1 MKKVVRA
8 VSLMLLMA
16 GVCGNAFAEE
26 NENIVR
32 QGAIRGRVIDNG
44 KQILPGASIF
54 VENLKTGVISDV
66 NGFYTLPNLKPGTYT
81 VKVTYVGYSP
91 IEMKVTVP
99 EGKTLEKDIV
109 MNEGVELQ
117 EVQVKGAFQGQK
129 KAINTQK
136 NNLGI
141 TNVVSADQVG
151 KFPDSNIGDA
161 LKRISGIN
169 VQYDQGEA
177 RFGQVRGTSA
187 DLSSVTI
194 NGNRV
199 PSAEGDTRNVQLDL
213 IPADM
218 IQTIEVSKVVTPDM
232 DGDAIGGSINLVTKN
247 SPYKRTIN
255 ATAGSGYNWISEKAQ
270 LNLGFTY
277 GDRFFN
283 DRLGMLLSASYQ
295 NAPSGSYDTE
305 FMWEQNE
312 DGKVYVNGELL
323 EEDYLKETWTVA
335 TGPYTFEVPEDSY
348 FVMGDNRNNSYDG
361 RYWTNTYVKKGKILG
376 KAIFRYWPLKN
387 FKILN

>member
-177 RFGQVRGTSA
+177 RFGQ
-187 DLSSVTI
+187 
-194 NGNRV
+194 
-199 PSAEGDTRNVQLDL
+199 
-213 IPADM
+213 
-218 IQTIEVSKVVTPDM
+218 
-232 DGDAIGGSINLVTKN
+232 
-247 SPYKRTIN
+247 
-255 ATAGSGYNWISEKAQ
+255 
-270 LNLGFTY
+270 
-277 GDRFFN
+277 
-283 DRLGMLLSASYQ
+283 
-295 NAPSGSYDTE
+295 
-305 FMWEQNE
+305 
-312 DGKVYVNGELL
+312 
-323 EEDYLKETWTVA
+323 
-335 TGPYTFEVPEDSY
+335 GP
-348 FVMGDNRNNSYDG
+348 RH
-361 RYWTNTYVKKGKILG
+361 
-376 KAIFRYWPLKN
+376 
-387 FKILN
+387 